1 MPKSECMLAMGK
13 ASCRYQKHTATTVD
27 NVDVVR
33 DMARVHD
40 GVKTTDTT
48 TTAARETPESIGAA
62 GKRQSADCQRQR
74 GGLVVHHNEGDCCF

>member
-1 MPKSECMLAMGK
+1 M
-13 ASCRYQKHTATTVD
+13 D

-33 DMARVHD
+33 DLARVHD

-48 TTAARETPESIGAA
+48 ATAAGETPESIGTA

-74 GGLVVHHNEGDCCF
+74 GGLVVHHSEGDVFIDWMK